1 MGGARGFARARQG
14 GRLRRELR
22 RADLLHRRR
31 DVPAPAGGRRACG
44 ARRGRWLLRG
54 VSAGARR
61 GAAVMDITAG
71 LIQGFAVAL
80 HPANLLWCFVGV
92 LLGTV
97 VGIMPGLGPPA
108 TIAMLLPLTALM
120 NPAGAII
127 MLAGIYYGAKYGGS
141 TTSILLNVPGES
153 ASVVTCID
161 GYQLARKGRAGPA
174 LGIAAIASFIAG
186 TVGVI
191 GLMLIAP
198 PLARFALAFSSPE
211 YFALMALGLAMVVL
225 LAGRSLL
232 KALLAM
238 LVGLWIAGIG
248 TDPFS
253 TTSRFTF
260 GRMELLS
267 GIDFVVV
274 AIGVFALG
282 EVLANMEAHEEP
294 QALPVPKG
302 LRNLL
307 PTMHDMRDCRFA
319 FVNGSVI
326 GFLIGVLPG
335 AGSTIASFISYGVE
349 KAFSRR
355 REQFGTGVIE
365 GVAAPE
371 GANNSETG
379 GAPVPLLTLGIPGSG
394 TTAILLAA
402 LVLWGFKP
410 GPLFIPEHPALFWGL
425 VASMYIGNVMLLI
438 LNLPLVPLFAQVL
451 RMPVYVLYPLILGVS
466 MVGVYS
472 VSGSLFDLLL
482 LMAFG
487 LLGYLMRK
495 LDYPSAPLI
504 LGLALGAGMER
515 ALRQSLMMS
524 EGKLSILVSRPISA
538 VMLSLAVLVLLIPMF
553 GKLNA
558 WRLKALEQG

>member
-1 MGGARGFARARQG
+1 
-14 GRLRRELR
+14 
-22 RADLLHRRR
+22 
-31 DVPAPAGGRRACG
+31 
-44 ARRGRWLLRG
+44 
-54 VSAGARR
+54 
-61 GAAVMDITAG
+61 MDIASG
-71 LIQGFAVAL
+71 LMHGFAVAIA
-80 HPANLLWCFVGV
+80 PANLLWCFVGV

-161 GYQLARKGRAGPA
+161 GYQMARKGRAGAA

-186 TVGVI
+186 TFGVLA
-191 GLMLIAP
+191 LMLVAP
-198 PLARFALAFSSPE
+198 PLARLALAFSSPE

-225 LAGRSLL
+225 LAGRSMI

-248 TDPFS
+248 TDVFTS
-253 TTSRFTF
+253 TSRFTF

-274 AIGVFALG
+274 AIGVFAIG
-282 EVLANMEAHEEP
+282 EVLANMEAREEP

-307 PTMHDMRDCRFA
+307 PTMQDIKDCRFA
-319 FVNGSVI
+319 FANGSI
-326 GFLIGVLPG
+326 LGFLIGVLPG
-335 AGSTIASFISYGVE
+335 AGSTIASFICYGVE

-355 REQFGTGVIE
+355 RAEFGTGVIE

-379 GAPVPLLTLGIPGSG
+379 GALVPLLTLGIPGSG

-402 LVLWGFKP
+402 LVLWGFRP
-410 GPLFIPEHPALFWGL
+410 GPLFIADNPTMFWGL
-425 VASMYIGNVMLLI
+425 VASMYIGNVMLLV

-451 RMPVYVLYPLILGVS
+451 RAPVYVLYPVIIGLSL
-466 MVGVYS
+466 VGVYS
-472 VSGSLFDLLL
+472 ASGSLFDLALL
-482 LMAFG
+482 VGFG
-487 LLGYLMRK
+487 LLGYVMRK
-495 LDYPSAPLI
+495 LDYPAAPLI
-504 LGLALGAGMER
+504 LGLVLGGAMER

-524 EGKLSILVSRPISA
+524 EGSLTILVARPLSA
-538 VMLSLAVLVLLIPMF
+538 AMLGCALLILLIPLF
-553 GKLNA
+553 TTLNSL
-558 WRLKALEQG
+558 RLRALEEEKK